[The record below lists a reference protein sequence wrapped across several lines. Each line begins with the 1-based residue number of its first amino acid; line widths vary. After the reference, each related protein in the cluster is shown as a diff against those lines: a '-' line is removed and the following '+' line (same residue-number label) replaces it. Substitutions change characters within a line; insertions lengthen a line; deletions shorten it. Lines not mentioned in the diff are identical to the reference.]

1 MDSDTAESFR
11 SHFLAKWGVSS
22 WSGEKVAVAVAVG
35 AVLTAVVLRLTFGYG
50 LVL

>member
-11 SHFLAKWGVSS
+11 SHFPARSGVR
-22 WSGEKVAVAVAVG
+22 WSGEKLAVAVG
-35 AVLTAVVLRLTFGYG
+35 LGAVLIVVVLRLTFGYG